1 MGYRL
6 WRVLALATLRSSK
19 IVSPNVTSSDKRHIV
34 AYRCIMKN
42 KAIKQS
48 NIKFTILEDFRTFK
62 KGESFEIK
70 VKPIGITY
78 VVGKNGSGKS
88 TILQILRALKDSL
101 YKVNKERADG
111 MELQSIEEIKR
122 NVLPNV
128 KIEGFD
134 YDEVYC
140 LDSVVDD
147 PSSLINSSTAYSFAV
162 GGGLML
168 QKASKGE
175 KSVYLIDR
183 FRKDIEK
190 SIGDLEHIDFKS
202 TKRLFIIDEI
212 DEGLD
217 LKLQL
222 LYNRILER
230 NFNLKYF
237 GDVLVVSHNILCTLS
252 DCCLKPKI
260 FNLDTRLMT
269 TAEDYIKEKTDGKY
283 TIKIEEINRK
293 ELNGSEQYN

>member
-1 MGYRL
+1 MKKK
-6 WRVLALATLRSSK
+6 A
-19 IVSPNVTSSDKRHIV
+19 KR
-34 AYRCIMKN
+34 
-42 KAIKQS
+42 QS

-62 KGESFEIK
+62 KGETFEIE
-70 VKPIGITY
+70 VNPIGITY

-88 TILQILRALKDSL
+88 TILQILRGLKDSL
-101 YKVNKERADG
+101 YKVNKERANG
-111 MELQSIEEIKR
+111 MTLESIETIKR
-122 NVLPNV
+122 NVLPKV
-128 KIEGFD
+128 KVDGFD

-147 PSSLINSSTAYSFAV
+147 PSSLINSCTATSFIL
-162 GGGLML
+162 GGGMML

-175 KSVYLIDR
+175 KSIYLINR

-190 SIGDLEHIDFKS
+190 SIGGIEYIDVEN

-222 LYNRILER
+222 LYNRILEV

-252 DCCLKPKI
+252 DCSLKPKI
-260 FNLDTRLMT
+260 FNLDTRQMT
-269 TAEDYIKEKTDGKY
+269 TAEEYIKEKTDGKY
-283 TIKIEEINRK
+283 TIKIEEVNQK
-293 ELNGSEQYN
+293 EHNGSEQDN